1 MISQPL
7 SGCYSSK
14 YKTLFTLV
22 KLN

>member
-1 MISQPL
+1 MISQSI

-14 YKTLFTLV
+14 YKKLFTLV